1 MRIPIANDGWPWIF
15 GSLVTFVG
23 LGLVASLLP
32 GGGVWARGCYVV
44 GVAHAL
50 FMVYFFRDPERVI
63 EGEAWQLLAG
73 ADGTIRAVEEMP
85 EDRFLKTDAVR
96 ISIYLSPWDVHINR
110 APLAGTVRALEY
122 TPGRHLLT
130 VRNAASEYNEHSS
143 ILIEGD
149 ATRCLVKQIVG
160 PVVRR
165 VVYWLELD
173 QELGRGERIGMM
185 KFGSRLDMYFPR
197 ADVDVCVKKGDKV
210 GAGVTV
216 VATLKGKTPS

>member
-1 MRIPIANDGWPWIF
+1 MRIPVANDGWPWIF

-23 LGLVASLLP
+23 LGLVASFLP
-32 GGGVWARGCYVV
+32 GGENWAALLYAV
-44 GVAHAL
+44 GVVHAG
-50 FMVYFFRDPERVI
+50 FMVYFFRDPHREI
-63 EGEAWQLLAG
+63 QGEASQLLAG
-73 ADGTIRAVEEMP
+73 ADGTIRAVEELP

-96 ISIYLSPWDVHINR
+96 ISVYLSPRDVHINR
-110 APLAGTVRALEY
+110 APLGGKVRALEY

-143 ILIEGD
+143 ILIEGE

-165 VVYWLELD
+165 VVYWLQLEQDLA
-173 QELGRGERIGMM
+173 RGDRIGMM

-197 ADVDVCVKKGDKV
+197 ADVEVCVKKGNKV
-210 GAGVTV
+210 KAGITV
-216 VATLKGKTPS
+216 VATLKDEASA